1 MLTILILL
9 NIITII
15 TLIITLL
22 LYRTRIYRSKQL
34 FERAWKLELTLI
46 SIYDQSSEQVKMKI
60 EDVLDNI
67 KQLD

>member
-9 NIITII
+9 NIITIT

-22 LYRTRIYRSKQL
+22 LYKTRVYRSRQL

-46 SIYDQSSEQVKMKI
+46 SIYDQCPPEAKFQI
-60 EDVLDNI
+60 GQALDNI
-67 KQLD
+67 KELD